1 MFSSALTTAQ
11 ITRLVIISEA
21 SVSSFTSTDVT
32 IKYIKHSDSSK
43 QLIRVNDP
51 SDAVNSFTVTNGTDT
66 TPAVSTPK
74 DGILIDFDQNI
85 ASSSGYAAGNFAVT
99 EGAVSK
105 SVRGVKITSDN
116 KVFLSMLT
124 DINTISDTNIT
135 YTPSST
141 ASENLETTLGDKT
154 LGFTIT
160 NGSDVTTRTNDRLI
174 VDFSE
179 SIVSKTTLSPNDFLI
194 FENVTKTSTTTFSS
208 VAAVS
213 GKLELSF
220 NNNVTV
226 TGSLDKEDFT
236 VTDSGTAVSISSVT
250 ISNGKIL
257 IASSYSLG
265 STTPYD
271 LSSSS
276 SSLSGQTYHILQ
288 DGMLAIHHQKLL
300 ILILIL
306 IMVGLQRIYI
316 L

>member
-1 MFSSALTTAQ
+1 M
-11 ITRLVIISEA
+11 I
-21 SVSSFTSTDVT
+21 
-32 IKYIKHSDSSK
+32 
-43 QLIRVNDP
+43 
-51 SDAVNSFTVTNGTDT
+51 
-66 TPAVSTPK
+66 
-74 DGILIDFDQNI
+74 
-85 ASSSGYAAGNFAVT
+85 
-99 EGAVSK
+99 
-105 SVRGVKITSDN
+105 
-116 KVFLSMLT
+116 
-124 DINTISDTNIT
+124 
-135 YTPSST
+135 
-141 ASENLETTLGDKT
+141 
-154 LGFTIT
+154 
-160 NGSDVTTRTNDRLI
+160 
-174 VDFSE
+174 
-179 SIVSKTTLSPNDFLI
+179 FLI

-276 SSLSGQTYHILQ
+276 SSLSGHIHILQ

-306 IMVGLQRIYI
+306 IIVGFSE
-316 L
+316 